1 MVGLVPFATFG
12 VGGLCD
18 RFVLGKKKKEKFPRD
33 KKKRLDK
40 PLHKCVEYG
49 D

>member
-18 RFVLGKKKKEKFPRD
+18 RFVLGKKKKRNFQEI
-33 KKKRLDK
+33 KRK
-40 PLHKCVEYG
+40 G
-49 D
+49 